1 MGAGTWCKRDGRTR
15 SGADSCTK
23 SERQD
28 LKKARKLGAKE
39 TERQGLERMHA
50 PSQMRGDGEW
60 HQTWCK
66 LLIEECFLVPDV
78 HVGRELIF
86 IISRNHELICHPE

>member
-1 MGAGTWCKRDGRTR
+1 M
-15 SGADSCTK
+15 
-23 SERQD
+23 ERIHAPSQSARIW
-28 LKKARKLGAKE
+28 KKARGLGAKE
-39 TERQGLERMHA
+39 TEGQGPEGIRA

-66 LLIEECFLVPDV
+66 LLIEESFLVLDV

-86 IISRNHELICHPE
+86 IISRNHE

>member
-1 MGAGTWCKRDGRTR
+1 MRGLGV
-15 SGADSCTK
+15 
-23 SERQD
+23 SETEVQGLEGIHAPSQSARIWQ
-28 LKKARKLGAKE
+28 KARGLGAKE

-66 LLIEECFLVPDV
+66 LLIEESFLVLDV

-86 IISRNHELICHPE
+86 IISRNHEQIYHPK